1 MLLAV
6 KNPNDKFKGI
16 TVLDTKTG
24 IVYSRT
30 DIDNSPLVTVFSIHY
45 CQTDS
50 IIYQGDA
57 AIVFWRAI
65 MRGAQI
71 LGNWE
76 DE

>member
-6 KNPNDKFKGI
+6 KNPNNRLKGI
-16 TVLDTKTG
+16 LVFDTETGVIYVRRDRGDEVRVSVL
-24 IVYSRT
+24 
-30 DIDNSPLVTVFSIHY
+30 SIHHTPNDY
-45 CQTDS
+45 
-50 IIYQGDA
+50 IVYQGDA

-71 LGNWE
+71 LGNW